1 MSMDISDFYQTFFDE
16 ADELLADM
24 EQHLLVLQP
33 EAPDAEQLNAIF
45 RAAHSIKGGA
55 GTFGFSVLQETTH
68 LMENLL
74 DEARRGEMQLNTDII
89 NLFLETKDI
98 MQEQL
103 DAYKQSQEPDAASF
117 DYICQAL
124 RQLALEAKGE
134 TPSAVTR
141 LSVVAKSEPQD
152 EQSRNQLPRR
162 IILSRLKAG
171 EVDLLEEELGH
182 LTTLTDVVK
191 GVDSLSAILPGDI
204 AEDDITAVLCFVIE
218 ADQITFETVEVSPK
232 ISTPPVLKLA
242 AEQAPT
248 GRVEREKTTRSSEST
263 SIRVAV
269 EKVDQLINLVGELVI
284 TQSMLAQRSS
294 ELDPVNHGD
303 LITSMGQLQRNA
315 RDLQESVMSI
325 RMMPMEYVFSR
336 YPRLVRDLAGKLG
349 KQVEL
354 TLVGSSTELDKSLI
368 ERIIDPLTH
377 LVRNSLDHGI
387 ELPEKRLAAGKNS
400 VGNLILSA
408 EHQGGNI
415 CIEVTDDGAGLNR
428 ERILAKAAS
437 QGLTVSENMSDD
449 EVAMLIF
456 APGFST
462 AEQVTDVSGRGV
474 GMDVVKRNI
483 QEMGGHVEIQSKQG
497 TGTTIRI
504 LLPLTLAILDGMSVR
519 VADEVFILPLNAVM
533 ESLQPREA
541 INFMV
546 ITKGAGRIAEVG
558 ARFVLDGMPGKQ
570 MAIDADLN
578 AGLIG
583 EDEAKKRR
591 SEVTQEAD
599 FYGSMDGASKFVR
612 GDAIA
617 GILIMVI
624 NVVGGLLVG
633 VLQHGMS
640 MGHAAESYTL
650 LTIGDGL
657 VAQIPALVISTAAGV
672 IVTRVSTDQDVGEQ
686 MVNQLFSNPSV
697 MLLSAAV
704 LGLLG
709 LVPGMP
715 NLVFLL
721 FTAGLLGLAWWIR
734 GREQKAPA
742 EPKPVKMAENNAVV
756 EATWNDVQLEDSLGM
771 EVGYRLSPMVDFQQD
786 GELLGRI
793 RSIRKKFAQEMG
805 FLPPVVHIR
814 DNMDLQPAR
823 YRILMKG
830 VEIGSGDAY
839 PGRWLAIN
847 PGTAAGTLPGEATV
861 DPAFG
866 LNAIW
871 IESALKEQAQIQGY
885 TVVEASTVV
894 ATHLNHLISQHA
906 AELFGRQEAQQLL
919 DRVAQ
924 EMPKLTEDLVPGV
937 VTLTTL
943 HKVLQNLLDEKVPI
957 RDMRTILE
965 TLAEHAPIQSD
976 PHELTAVVRVA
987 LGRAITQQW
996 FPGKDEVHVIGLD
1009 TPLERLLLQALQGG
1023 GGLEPGLADRLLAQT
1038 QEALSRQEMVG
1049 APPVLL
1055 VNHAL
1060 RPLLSRFLRRS
1071 LPQLVVLSNLE
1082 LSDNRHIRMT
1092 ATIGGK

>member
-24 EQHLLVLQP
+24 EQHLLILQP

-124 RQLALEAKGE
+124 RQLALEAKDE

-152 EQSRNQLPRR
+152 EQSRSQSPRR

-191 GVDSLSAILPGDI
+191 GTDSLSAILPGDI

-541 INFMV
+541 DLHPLAGGERVLEVRGEYLPIVELWKVFNVAGAKTEATQGIVV
-546 ITKGAGRIAEVG
+546 ILQSGGRRYALLV
-558 ARFVLDGMPGKQ
+558 DQ
-570 MAIDADLN
+570 
-578 AGLIG
+578 LIG
-583 EDEAKKRR
+583 QHQVVVKNLESNYRK
-591 SEVTQEAD
+591 VP
-599 FYGSMDGASKFVR
+599 
-612 GDAIA
+612 
-617 GILIMVI
+617 GI
-624 NVVGGLLVG
+624 
-633 VLQHGMS
+633 S
-640 MGHAAESYTL
+640 AA
-650 LTIGDGL
+650 TILGDGS
-657 VAQIPALVISTAAGV
+657 VALIVDVSALQAINREQRMANTAA
-672 IVTRVSTDQDVGEQ
+672 
-686 MVNQLFSNPSV
+686 
-697 MLLSAAV
+697 
-704 LGLLG
+704 
-709 LVPGMP
+709 
-715 NLVFLL
+715 
-721 FTAGLLGLAWWIR
+721 
-734 GREQKAPA
+734 
-742 EPKPVKMAENNAVV
+742 
-756 EATWNDVQLEDSLGM
+756 
-771 EVGYRLSPMVDFQQD
+771 
-786 GELLGRI
+786 
-793 RSIRKKFAQEMG
+793 
-805 FLPPVVHIR
+805 
-814 DNMDLQPAR
+814 
-823 YRILMKG
+823 
-830 VEIGSGDAY
+830 
-839 PGRWLAIN
+839 
-847 PGTAAGTLPGEATV
+847 
-861 DPAFG
+861 
-866 LNAIW
+866 
-871 IESALKEQAQIQGY
+871 
-885 TVVEASTVV
+885 
-894 ATHLNHLISQHA
+894 
-906 AELFGRQEAQQLL
+906 
-919 DRVAQ
+919 
-924 EMPKLTEDLVPGV
+924 
-937 VTLTTL
+937 
-943 HKVLQNLLDEKVPI
+943 
-957 RDMRTILE
+957 
-965 TLAEHAPIQSD
+965 
-976 PHELTAVVRVA
+976 
-987 LGRAITQQW
+987 
-996 FPGKDEVHVIGLD
+996 
-1009 TPLERLLLQALQGG
+1009 
-1023 GGLEPGLADRLLAQT
+1023 
-1038 QEALSRQEMVG
+1038 
-1049 APPVLL
+1049 
-1055 VNHAL
+1055 
-1060 RPLLSRFLRRS
+1060 
-1071 LPQLVVLSNLE
+1071 
-1082 LSDNRHIRMT
+1082 
-1092 ATIGGK
+1092 